1 MQEKLV
7 STVTTSGFT
16 FGHVPIAD
24 TFDQEN
30 MIGMIAI
37 DNSGSVSG
45 FHAELEKMLMTVT
58 ELNQKLP
65 TKNKIMQRVTLFG
78 DDVQE
83 LHGLQLVDQINTKD
97 YKNKITCGGMTAL
110 RDAVLD
116 ALEASEQFCSQMVAA
131 DYDATACIFIITDG
145 CENNSFK
152 CRSNAVLEKKIK
164 KLRTDEGVFTSSP
177 IIILIGV
184 NMNDQTVKAELDK
197 FAKECGIDKFISVED
212 ATPSSLGKL
221 AGLISQSFSSKSQN
235 VTSKNTQSQ
244 IQQITI

>member
-1 MQEKLV
+1 MQENLV
-7 STVTTSGFT
+7 STFTTSGFN

-37 DNSGSVSG
+37 DRSGSVSG
-45 FHAELEKMLMTVT
+45 FQTELEKMLMTVT
-58 ELNQKLP
+58 EMNQKLP
-65 TKNKIMQRVTLFG
+65 TKNKIMQRVTIFG
-78 DDVQE
+78 DNVQE
-83 LHGLQLVDQINTKD
+83 LHGLQLVDQININD
-97 YKNKITCGGMTAL
+97 YKGKIRCGGMTAL
-110 RDAVLD
+110 RDATLD
-116 ALEASEQFCSQMVAA
+116 ALEASEQFCRQMVSA

-152 CRSNAVLEKKIK
+152 CRSNKVIKDKIK
-164 KLRTDEGVFTSSP
+164 KLRTDEGVFTSPP

-184 NMNDQTVKAELDK
+184 NVKDQSVKDELDK
-197 FAKECGIDKFISVED
+197 FAKECSIDKFIAVED

-244 IQQITI
+244 VQQITI